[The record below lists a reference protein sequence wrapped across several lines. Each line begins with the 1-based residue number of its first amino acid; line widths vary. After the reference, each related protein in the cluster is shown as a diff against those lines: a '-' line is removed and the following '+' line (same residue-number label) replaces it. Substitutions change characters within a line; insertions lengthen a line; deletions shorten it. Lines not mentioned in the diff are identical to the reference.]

1 MSDIVKINSYSV
13 KDKIAREL
21 LETKLNKPTE
31 NGTVG
36 QVLALDV
43 GGNTVWKTGSAGTGS
58 KSITDCTI
66 NADGHLIIT
75 YSDSTTQDCGKVVG
89 ANGRGIVDIKLWAAN
104 GSFNTYQIT
113 YTDETTSTFNV
124 YRGDKGDKGDT
135 GAQGIQGVQ
144 GEKGA
149 DGVNGID
156 GKDGASGVPPVIAMT
171 DTTAQLEPNN
181 MYIWGEVTSLN
192 ITLTAPTDNTRLNE
206 YMLQFACG
214 NTPAAVT
221 LPSAIKWITETNIEP
236 NKTYQIS
243 IINNLAVMGGA

>member
-89 ANGRGIVDIKLWAAN
+89 ANG
-104 GSFNTYQIT
+104 
-113 YTDETTSTFNV
+113 
-124 YRGDKGDKGDT
+124 
-135 GAQGIQGVQ
+135 
-144 GEKGA
+144 
-149 DGVNGID
+149 VNGID

-214 NTPAAVT
+214 DTAAAVT